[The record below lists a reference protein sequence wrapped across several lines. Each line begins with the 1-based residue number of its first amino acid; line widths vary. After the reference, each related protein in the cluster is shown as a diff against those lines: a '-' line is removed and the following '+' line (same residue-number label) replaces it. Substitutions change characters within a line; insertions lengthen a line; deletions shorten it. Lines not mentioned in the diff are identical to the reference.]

1 MEINDYNKLI
11 AYLSYPTDK
20 AKTLL
25 EGLFPIYQKRAK
37 FFTLKRGILYK
48 KNNKNTEKPY
58 RVISEDEVE
67 DMLHQMHD
75 NMGHSGIN
83 STFERISALFY
94 WPQMYED
101 ICRHN
106 TFCQP
111 CQKRKPQTHR
121 HELCLIQVK

>member
-1 MEINDYNKLI
+1 LTFNIRNNGNQRLQQTHRLPIISNRQSKDTI
-11 AYLSYPTDK
+11 RRIISYL
-20 AKTLL
+20 
-25 EGLFPIYQKRAK
+25 
-37 FFTLKRGILYK
+37 LKSSKILYK

-67 DMLHQMHD
+67 DMHD
-75 NMGHSGIN
+75 NMRHSGIN